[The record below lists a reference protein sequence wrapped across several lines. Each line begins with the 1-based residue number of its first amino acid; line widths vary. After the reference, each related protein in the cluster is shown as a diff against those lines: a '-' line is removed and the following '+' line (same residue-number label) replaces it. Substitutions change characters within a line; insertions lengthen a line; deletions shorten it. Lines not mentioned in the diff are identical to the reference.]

1 MANNPLDLKEFKHYL
16 NFKSDN
22 TGRIQI
28 SEPVKFDGAEFVLQQ
43 DKMYAR
49 DVSYMSEEMDLEFY
63 KGFFEQSD
71 AEYQLPNGLIVDK
84 LGHAI
89 EYLFEY
95 NKDYGFQAQIEY
107 ILERNGIEFILG
119 ELNFEGCKT
128 DELTYFN
135 CKIVQ
140 NTNRAIAKRRDDT
153 KLDGFADK
161 DLDNNDITPIE
172 THNMLL
178 KAKPVIQVSTWE
190 SRGALSYDD
199 FLVEAEPQYSIS
211 FQSAGNLTQYGVENS
226 DVPEADGNTPLVT
239 ALNDLTGMTLTIRD
253 FDFRLK
259 LRIGDADTSIYDL
272 TSDASVAIQI
282 TSGSSIFNETLA
294 EISLTQTFDGSG
306 NRVGVGTEELFF
318 NETSADLVYTV
329 PDITSGEDIYFKF
342 ILVLETG
349 AYNRTE
355 YELDVSAYNI
365 ELTATATA
373 IDTVIKTVRYGDLLR
388 YSLKA
393 VNGMDIIAPELDEG
407 GKYYDLLA
415 FSGNLIRQRDDVPFY
430 FDLKDR
436 VESFQNLTNGDL
448 QINETDA
455 FAIAYDKYYDNVD
468 NGGFL
473 TVPDDSFEMSYNQK
487 YAVNLLEYKFK
498 TYEKDRDESNTLDT
512 VHTEAQFSINNTR
525 VKNTKK
531 IDIKDVFDPFS
542 IEAQRRQVFKETT
555 ALEGDDKIHCMDAIP
570 LAPTE
575 LGGFT
580 SSMVHRVEDGKLKLL
595 KDSDLPSWALLG
607 FSVGSLFYIDSVDN
621 NGEYTVFEIEN
632 NIITLTPNG
641 FALTEPGSVLTTVS
655 YPFSDVEFVNRTSE
669 GFDLIENVLN
679 PNDFG
684 NLRYTIRRNL
694 VEWESY
700 ISTCASYIEENP
712 KNTEFKNNG
721 LLTTQYDGG
730 EIYTENA
737 DIVLDTIQPAIL
749 SPRLYNVD
757 VIVGYDEILD
767 LIRKYEAI
775 ATVGGFIRAQGNNG
789 DIKKLYPQKL
799 GYTWSTSVLSIVG
812 EQRVESDVVTITKAN
827 GIIYIDEVGYTQDQL
842 SDIFYES
849 NEEFFTIYDVNK
861 IKIINFTKYSKFIV
875 QEETFD
881 NPTDL
886 AQALIDL

>member
-16 NFKSDN
+16 NFKSDD

-71 AEYQLPNGLIVDK
+71 EQYQLPNGLIVDK

-89 EYLFEY
+89 EFLFEY
-95 NKDYGFQAQIEY
+95 NKDYGFQSQIEY
-107 ILERNGIEFILG
+107 ILERNGVEFILG

-161 DLDNNDITPIE
+161 DLDDNDITPIE
-172 THNMLL
+172 THKMLL
-178 KAKPVIQVSTWE
+178 RAKPVVQESEWTGSEDVFSVRNISSGGNSAYYNNISTTIKSGIENSLNYITGVTAPYNLTYIEALNQLTDVDIALDIDITFARYLGNAGSATLKLQYFIGNESDFQFDPLNQVI
-190 SRGALSYDD
+190 GAENV
-199 FLVEAEPQYSIS
+199 FQTSIS
-211 FQSAGNLTQYGVENS
+211 DSEISN
-226 DVPEADGNTPLVT
+226 
-239 ALNDLTGMTLTIRD
+239 I
-253 FDFRLK
+253 
-259 LRIGDADTSIYDL
+259 
-272 TSDASVAIQI
+272 
-282 TSGSSIFNETLA
+282 NETFTIEGLNIDQGKRLYIFFFIRMSSTGVFGA
-294 EISLTQTFDGSG
+294 SATINSEQKIS
-306 NRVGVGTEELFF
+306 
-318 NETSADLVYTV
+318 
-329 PDITSGEDIYFKF
+329 I
-342 ILVLETG
+342 
-349 AYNRTE
+349 
-355 YELDVSAYNI
+355 
-365 ELTATATA
+365 TATATA
-373 IDTVIKTVRYGDLLR
+373 IDTVVKAIRYGDLLR

-393 VNGMDIIAPELDEG
+393 VNQMDIIAPELDEG
-407 GKYYDLLA
+407 GKYYDLFA

-436 VESFQNLTNGDL
+436 VDSFQNLTNGDL

-455 FAIAYDKYYDNVD
+455 FAIGYDKYYDNVD

-473 TVPDDSFEMSYNQK
+473 TVPDDAFEMSYNQK

-498 TYEKDRDESNTLDT
+498 SYEKDRDESNTLDA

-531 IDIKDVFDPFS
+531 IDVNDVFDPFAIES
-542 IEAQRRQVFKETT
+542 IRRQQFKETT
-555 ALEGDDKIHCMDAIP
+555 ALEGDDKIHCMDAIN
-570 LAPTE
+570 LSPTAI
-575 LGGFT
+575 GGFT
-580 SSMVHRVEDGKLKLL
+580 SPMTHSINDEGNVQLL
-595 KDSDLPSWALLG
+595 KSSELPSWELLG
-607 FSVGSLFYIDSVDN
+607 FDVDSLFNIDSDDN
-621 NGEYTVFEIEN
+621 FGEYTVVEIDSS
-632 NIITLTPNG
+632 IVTLDPNG
-641 FALTEPGSVLTTVS
+641 FTPAFTGGSVTTVS
-655 YPFSDVEFVNRTSE
+655 FPFSDVAYVNRTNE
-669 GFDLIENVLN
+669 GFDEIDNLLN
-679 PNDFG
+679 PDNFG

-700 ISTCASYIEENP
+700 ISTCASYIDENP

-757 VIVGYDEILD
+757 VIVGYDEVLD
-767 LIRKYEAI
+767 LIRKYESI
-775 ATVGGFIRAQGNNG
+775 ATVGGFIRVQGNNG

-812 EQRVESDVVTITKAN
+812 EQRVESDVVTISKAN

-842 SDIFYES
+842 SEIFYEA